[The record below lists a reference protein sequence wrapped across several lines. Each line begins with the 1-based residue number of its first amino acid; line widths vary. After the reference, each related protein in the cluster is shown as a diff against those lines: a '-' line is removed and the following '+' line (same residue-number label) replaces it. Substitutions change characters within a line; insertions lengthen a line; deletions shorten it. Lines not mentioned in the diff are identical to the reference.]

1 MRARIKGKEVKHKS
15 RVRYICPYSRY
26 VVIDLGDHVKP
37 EFVDIINYAICQ
49 AVDEYLGEKAT
60 AFFETVGEYHLDEAL
75 KRGLINIEAN
85 DKPLDTLIK
94 IARYLESVGYMGKI
108 IINKLGENEAFVEM
122 HGVSVTKSSVKM
134 LRAGKQPSHFM
145 TNIMLAALKKFGIG
159 AELKD
164 VKFDEEKRQFR
175 EHWKIL

>member
-1 MRARIKGKEVKHKS
+1 M
-15 RVRYICPYSRY
+15 RYICPYSRS

-37 EFVDIINYAICQ
+37 EFVDVINYAICQ
-49 AVDEYLGEKAT
+49 TVDEYLSEKAT
-60 AFFETVGEYHLDEAL
+60 AFFEKVGEYHLDEAL

-94 IARYLESVGYMGKI
+94 IARYLESVGYMEKI
-108 IINKLGENEAFVEM
+108 IIDKLGENEAFVEM

-145 TNIMLAALKKFGIG
+145 TNIMLAALRKLGIG

-164 VKFDEEKRQFR
+164 VKFAEEKRQFR

>member
-1 MRARIKGKEVKHKS
+1 
-15 RVRYICPYSRY
+15 
-26 VVIDLGDHVKP
+26 
-37 EFVDIINYAICQ
+37 
-49 AVDEYLGEKAT
+49 
-60 AFFETVGEYHLDEAL
+60 
-75 KRGLINIEAN
+75 
-85 DKPLDTLIK
+85 LIK
-94 IARYLESVGYMGKI
+94 IARYLESVGYMEKI

-145 TNIMLAALKKFGIG
+145 TNIMLAALKKLGIG